1 MTRKRFLFV
10 GWEGGGNLPP
20 ALTVARCLVERGHT
34 VRFLGEPCNR
44 EEIEATGS
52 AFVSYVHAP
61 HRDSKSPECDFI
73 RDWEARTPFE
83 AFARTRE
90 RLMFGP
96 AGSYAQD
103 VLKELAAHPADAVAV
118 DFPLFGALVGAEHA
132 HVPTA
137 VLNTT
142 IYRLPAPGLP
152 PTGLG
157 LLPALGPFG
166 RVRDRVLNALV
177 SRLFAQGLPDLNA
190 VRRELGLAP
199 LAHPF
204 QQLEH
209 ADLFLVLTSPAFD
222 FPARR
227 LPPTVRYVGPQ
238 LEEPLWAQ
246 PWSSPWPAD
255 HPDPLVVV
263 SLSTS
268 FQHQGALLQRV
279 MDALGGMWVRGLVTV
294 GPTLAQEQFHTPDNV
309 VICSSAPH
317 GQVFPQAVAVVT
329 HAGHG
334 TAMRALANGL
344 PLVCIPMGR
353 DQNDVA
359 ARVVARGAGLRL
371 SPKASIPALRRAIQ
385 RVLGE
390 PGFREQARRLAQA
403 IAEETRRPLA
413 AEALEELATQ

>member
-1 MTRKRFLFV
+1 
-10 GWEGGGNLPP
+10 
-20 ALTVARCLVERGHT
+20 VARRLVERGHT

-44 EEIEATGS
+44 QEIEATGS

-61 HRDSKSPECDFI
+61 HRDNKLPESDFI
-73 RDWEARTPFE
+73 RDWEARTPFQ

-90 RLMFGP
+90 RLMFGQ
-96 AGSYAQD
+96 ASAYAQD
-103 VLKELAAHPADAVAV
+103 VLEELAAHPADAVAV

-152 PTGLG
+152 PSGLG
-157 LLPALGPFG
+157 LLPAAGPFG
-166 RVRDRVLNALV
+166 RMRDALLNALI
-177 SRLFAQGLPDLNA
+177 SRLFALGLPDLNA
-190 VRRELGLAP
+190 ARSRLGLAP
-199 LAHPF
+199 LSHPF

-222 FPARR
+222 FTARR
-227 LPPTVRYVGPQ
+227 LPPKVRYVGPQ
-238 LEEPLWAQ
+238 LDELLWVQ

-279 MDALGGMWVRGLVTV
+279 MDALGGMWVRALVTL
-294 GPTLAQEQFHTPDNV
+294 GPTLAPEDFQAPANV
-309 VICSSAPH
+309 VIRTSAPH
-317 GQVFPQAVAVVT
+317 GRVFPEAAAVVT

-334 TAMRALANGL
+334 TVMRALAYGL

-371 SPKASIPALRRAIQ
+371 SAKASTSALRQAIQ
-385 RVLGE
+385 RVLDE
-390 PGFREQARRLAQA
+390 ASFRDQARHLARA
-403 IAEETRRPLA
+403 IAEEARQPLA
-413 AEALEELATQ
+413 AEALEALATQGRVHIPVKG